1 MPLEDTLA
9 SPADWDALCA
19 EPSLELLTRLQALPA
34 SPLRQARLAYVQ
46 LMLGHLDDAD
56 STLGSLSHP
65 LAEALRLA
73 IRVERHQFTQVA
85 LAAIPEDH
93 SEARARVLLER
104 SKALFHLARHAEAA
118 RLARQALAEAKG
130 AGMTRFA
137 EVCALHA
144 EECRRSL
151 GERPPEEPG
160 DEDFDPL
167 RLEGELREAVTHA
180 PSQEAR
186 VMAYMCLVRLIS
198 RQGLYDRALRF
209 TLEVPRPLNGQHFVE
224 LMLVLNRL
232 DDESDW
238 DRLPPRY
245 RGRLHAIKGLLRLD
259 AELVLAGD
267 PPDPGFHPRPH
278 AEWSLAFGWASLSKG
293 RYPEALGHFQ
303 AAFIPRCEWDL
314 RFVRGMGLL
323 ELLILEPELVREY
336 NPLAL
341 LEEVRWLAARRI
353 HPESLIFRLIP
364 RAMPYATALL
374 LAGPGGCPPLE
385 RHAAAHLLVA
395 SPKGLSIAGVTHPN
409 TTALVRL
416 IEGDTAQMSPGAL
429 RTNRHR
435 LKLYLQQF
443 GEPQVVRASR
453 VLAALQRL
461 SGQPDGARWAASAHT
476 YRLEHGL

>member
-1 MPLEDTLA
+1 MPLEDDLA
-9 SPADWDALCA
+9 SPTAWDALSA

-34 SPLRQARLAYVQ
+34 SPLREARLAYVQ
-46 LMLGHLDDAD
+46 LMLGHLEEADA
-56 STLGSLSHP
+56 TLGSLAHP

-73 IRVERHQFTQVA
+73 IWVERHQFSQVA
-85 LAAIPEDH
+85 RAAIPEEH
-93 SEARARVLLER
+93 PEARARVLLER
-104 SKALFHLARHAEAA
+104 SKALFHLARHTEAA

-130 AGMTRFA
+130 ARMSRFA

-151 GERPPEEPG
+151 EEPG
-160 DEDFDPL
+160 GEDFDPV
-167 RLEGELREAVTHA
+167 RLEGDLREAVTHA

-186 VMAYMCLVRLIS
+186 VMAYMCLVRLIA

-209 TLEVPRPLNGQHFVE
+209 TLEVPKPLNGQHFVE

-238 DRLPPRY
+238 YRLQPRY

-259 AELVLAGD
+259 ADLVLAGD
-267 PPDPGFHPRPH
+267 PPDPSFHPRPH
-278 AEWSLAFGWASLSKG
+278 AEWSLAFGWACLSKG
-293 RYPEALGHFQ
+293 RYEEALAHFQ

-323 ELLILEPELVREY
+323 ELLVLAPHLLPEY
-336 NPLAL
+336 NPPAL
-341 LEEVRWLAARRI
+341 VGEVRWLATRRI

-364 RAMPYATALL
+364 WAMPYATALL

-385 RHAAAHLLVA
+385 RHAAAHLLLA

-443 GEPQVVRASR
+443 GNPQVVRASR
-453 VLAALQRL
+453 VLEALERL
-461 SGQPDGARWAASAHT
+461 SGQPEGADWAASAHA
-476 YRLEHGL
+476 YQLEHGL